1 MRRDE
6 PQLATRRRA
15 HWATAGI
22 LSITAV
28 VIIIAVA
35 MVVVPMVSGNW

>member
-15 HWATAGI
+15 HWAAAGV
-22 LSITAV
+22 LSVSAV

-35 MVVVPMVSGNW
+35 MVVVPLITGNW